1 MGLRNLPFW
10 MTTASS
16 TRFARAFLRI
26 SCSTV
31 SDATRRNTRTGCV
44 SENTYLG
51 LANAVDAVLRLQIH
65 LWIPVA
71 VEKDHGICPHQIDAE
86 AGSTRTQ
93 QKERTLCGERA
104 LIKLVNLARSLRL
117 RCGAIDAVGLPV
129 FLV

>member
-1 MGLRNLPFW
+1 M
-10 MTTASS
+10 
-16 TRFARAFLRI
+16 
-26 SCSTV
+26 
-31 SDATRRNTRTGCV
+31 
-44 SENTYLG
+44 
-51 LANAVDAVLRLQIH
+51 DAVLRLQIH